1 MKLDPQSLI
10 KKFESLKSDRTNY
23 ESLWQDLADYI
34 NPRKN
39 QILANTE
46 PGEERFDE
54 ILDSTAI
61 SSGELLASSLHSM
74 LTNPSGFFFNLTTGD
89 AQLDQTDA
97 VRKYF
102 QEVVRIIHTR
112 LNNSN
117 FQTEVHE
124 YYMDLVNFGMGNLWL
139 EKDDEFDVRFMAN
152 NIASV
157 HIDEN
162 RLGRVDTVFREF
174 KYDVK
179 DMVDHFGEDAIPEEI
194 LEGFRRGKNNKHII
208 IHAVYP
214 NIKLKSEKSGPLSRF
229 KFISQY
235 LLKDKKVVLSE
246 GGFNEL
252 PYIIGRWA
260 KASGEKYGRG
270 PGEKALPDSKMVNL
284 MKETTIR
291 SSQKVIDPP
300 LQLPDDGFILPLI
313 TEPGGLNYYRSGS
326 PDRVEP
332 IFNNA
337 RIDFGIELVNEVRQ
351 AIREA
356 FYVDQLRLRDGPQMT
371 AQEVIERT
379 EQSLRFLGPILARQ
393 QSEFLQPLI
402 TRVFNILD
410 RKGDVLPEP
419 PEEIAD
425 TPVAVRFSSVMAMTQ
440 RQSEAQNVQRTM
452 AAITPFASGD
462 PGVLDNFDGDSA
474 VRFLANLFNFP
485 QEMLRDSED
494 VEQLREQRAQQQQA
508 IQEQQSQLTDAETVN
523 KLQGIGQ

>member
-1 MKLDPQSLI
+1 MKLEPASII
-10 KKFESLKSDRTNY
+10 KKFESLKSERINY
-23 ESLWQDLADYI
+23 EDLWQDLADYI

-39 QILANTE
+39 NIIVSTVD
-46 PGEERFDE
+46 GEDKFDD

-74 LTNPSGFFFNLTTGD
+74 LTNPSGYFFNLTTGD

-97 VRKYF
+97 VRRYF

-139 EKDDEFDVRFMAN
+139 EKDDEFDIRFMAN

-157 HIDEN
+157 YIGEN

-174 KYDVK
+174 KYEVK
-179 DMVDHFGEDAIPEEI
+179 DMIHHFGEDAIPEDIMRKFKQGSNDKYE
-194 LEGFRRGKNNKHII
+194 I

-214 NIKLKSEKSGPLSRF
+214 NVKLKSNRKGPLSNF
-229 KFISQY
+229 DYISQY
-235 LLKDKKVVLSE
+235 LLKKKKVILSE

-260 KASGEKYGRG
+260 KASGEHYGRG

-313 TEPGGLNYYRSGS
+313 TEPGGLNYYRAGS

-332 IFNNA
+332 IFNTA

-356 FYVDQLRLRDGPQMT
+356 FYVDQLRLREGPQMT

-379 EQSLRFLGPILARQ
+379 EQSLRFLGPMLARQ

-410 RKGDVLPEP
+410 RKGDVLPDP
-419 PEEIAD
+419 PEELTD
-425 TPVAVRFSSVMAMTQ
+425 TPVAVRFSSVMAMSQ

-462 PGVLDNFDGDSA
+462 PGVLDNFDGDNA

-485 QEMLRDSED
+485 QEMLRDSEE
-494 VEQLREQRAQQQQA
+494 VEKLREQRAQQQQA
-508 IQEQQSQLTDAETVN
+508 AEEQQSQLTDAETVN
-523 KLQGIGQ
+523 KLQGLGQ